1 MSLKV
6 AETINVGSANH
17 GYTKVSEALGQ
28 HGFTADPTSMR
39 IYKYSTSSHRYGIF
53 LLSCVDGF
61 RFCNRKT
68 LIIAILISYTKI
80 NKKTHKECYSAV
92 NIFYLFLT

>member
-1 MSLKV
+1 MSLRINRI
-6 AETINVGSANH
+6 INVGSANH
-17 GYTKVSEALGQ
+17 GYIKVSEALRQ

-68 LIIAILISYTKI
+68 LIITIIISTLI
-80 NKKTHKECYSAV
+80 
-92 NIFYLFLT
+92 

>member
-1 MSLKV
+1 MSLRISRI
-6 AETINVGSANH
+6 INVGSANH
-17 GYTKVSEALGQ
+17 GYIKVSEALRQ
-28 HGFTADPTSMR
+28 HGFTADPTSMQ
-39 IYKYSTSSHRYGIF
+39 ICKYSTSSHRYGIF

-68 LIIAILISYTKI
+68 LITTIVYFDTNI
-80 NKKTHKECYSAV
+80 NKKQLPCYSTA